1 MNESVSRIN
10 AHYDD
15 AMYSAFRDEH
25 YGHSDFF
32 NYGYWDSTTRDQKV
46 ACENLLEKLL
56 AFFPSKSGDVL
67 DVACGKGGSSRYLLK
82 YYPPEAITG
91 INISEKQLATC
102 RENVPGARFL
112 LMDASTLDFEDN
124 TFDNILCVE
133 SAFHFDTRESFIAEA
148 YRVLKPNGCLALSDI
163 LLTKW
168 GEENNPYRP
177 NPHIYADLAEYE
189 TAYRDAGFETVD
201 VVDATL
207 ECWYRFCRNT
217 AHHACQALVSKRID
231 KATFDAVTM
240 NVMSKLSIV
249 EHYLVVGAVKG

>member
-10 AHYDD
+10 SHYDD
-15 AMYSAFRDEH
+15 VMYSAFRDEH
-25 YGHSDFF
+25 YGQSDFF
-32 NYGYWDSTTRDQKV
+32 NYGYWDSTTQDQKV

-56 AFFPSKSGDVL
+56 GFFPSKSGNVL
-67 DVACGKGGSSRYLLK
+67 DVACGKGGSSRYLLN
-82 YYPPEAITG
+82 YYPAEAITG

-102 RENVPGARFL
+102 RQNLPGATFL
-112 LMDASTLDFEDN
+112 LMDASTLDFKDD

-177 NPHIYADLAEYE
+177 NPRIYADRTEYE
-189 TAYRDAGFETVD
+189 SAYRDAGFEEVE

-217 AHHACQALVSKRID
+217 AYQACQALVSKKID

-240 NVMSKLSIV
+240 NVMSKLSIM
-249 EHYLVVGAVKG
+249 EHYLLVGAVKR